1 MLNESKILHLDEME
15 EFFGSEEWK
24 LQIDIT
30 DIWNQYTNKNITID
44 QFNQEYAK
52 RLNGYKEQILGLG
65 NDVWNELVPYIND
78 VNSKKTYEESIDVY
92 ENIYDWGDKHDIL
105 IKTK

>member
-1 MLNESKILHLDEME
+1 MLNENKIFYLSEME

-24 LQIDIT
+24 LQINIM
-30 DIWNQYTNKNITID
+30 DIWNQYTSKQITIE

-52 RLNGYKEQILGLG
+52 RLNSYKEQILGLG
-65 NDVWNELVPYIND
+65 NDVWNDLVPYIND
-78 VNSKKTYEESIDVY
+78 INLKKTYEDSIDTY